1 MNTMDN
7 QDANKILSDDLL
19 NLIQIGVIK
28 KDVQVLNNLKVAF
41 ISLNGNE
48 EAEVFKQMKDV
59 DNTNAT
65 YRFDLYKKYVL
76 AYSIKKVNDKE
87 LDINSRINLIFNL
100 QSNIISSIWEEY
112 TKNILGEQTN
122 ILEELK
128 KKS

>member
-1 MNTMDN
+1 MDN

-28 KDVQVLNNLKVAF
+28 KDVQVLNNLKVTF

>member
-1 MNTMDN
+1 MDN

-28 KDVQVLNNLKVAF
+28 KDVQVLNNLKVTF

-128 KKS
+128 KKSW

>member
-1 MNTMDN
+1 MDN

-128 KKS
+128 KKSW